1 MTREEAENTPLLI
14 DKKLTLQKVLEVEA
28 HGLSLSDSAYLLR
41 VTPQRLGRFVKSH
54 GIEWRGKKHCYKY
67 GVDPDSQR
75 QAILASGLPESTVYA
90 RMYRKNLTIEE
101 AIAFKSQKKSAIMN
115 RTWTDEQEQYLVAH
129 YATTSNAELAAA
141 LGKKNADRV
150 MAKASLLGLK
160 KSRQFLKESCQQREN
175 SGKFKKGMTPH
186 NKGKKLSEETKA
198 KLVKTMFKSGNRPH
212 NTLQVGAETQDKDMG
227 MLWSK

>member
-1 MTREEAENTPLLI
+1 
-14 DKKLTLQKVLEVEA
+14 
-28 HGLSLSDSAYLLR
+28 
-41 VTPQRLGRFVKSH
+41 
-54 GIEWRGKKHCYKY
+54 
-67 GVDPDSQR
+67 
-75 QAILASGLPESTVYA
+75 
-90 RMYRKNLTIEE
+90 
-101 AIAFKSQKKSAIMN
+101 MN

-129 YATTSNAELAAA
+129 YATTSNAELAEA

-175 SGKFKKGMTPH
+175 SGKFKKGMTLH

-212 NTLQVGAETQDKDMG
+212 NTLQVGAETQDKDGYVMVKVAEPNVWQYKHHVAYG
-227 MLWSK
+227 EPVPTGHKVIFLDGNKYNFERDNLQLVSNAELMSKNTMHRYPPELVRLLKTLNKLKKRVANA